1 MVAQDCMFV
10 YNRLGQALI
19 HLGHEYFMRYA
30 IGVISYT
37 DLNAPENF
45 PCFSY
50 PARLAIS
57 PTLNAGSDLSNSAAA
72 SIRFLFINVPRE
84 APEIDLKQRF
94 MLDSE
99 TP

>member
-45 PCFSY
+45 PWF
-50 PARLAIS
+50 
-57 PTLNAGSDLSNSAAA
+57 
-72 SIRFLFINVPRE
+72 
-84 APEIDLKQRF
+84 
-94 MLDSE
+94 
-99 TP
+99 

>member
-45 PCFSY
+45 PWFSY
-50 PARLAIS
+50 PARLEIS
-57 PTLNAGSDLSNSAAA
+57 PPLNACSDLSNSAAA

-84 APEIDLKQRF
+84 ALEIALKQGLMF
-94 MLDSE
+94 DSE